1 MNFTSG
7 YDTHNFPNEKL
18 SNESL
23 VETAGYI
30 PAQVRI
36 ENLINAGQRLQESR
50 ANEYDLQDGIES
62 DDFVPDPTRQRNY
75 DLADATQDLADA
87 NERIKSRKVSTKV
100 DTKTVKEPEKNPD
113 KNPAS
118 QDKQES
124 VDK

>member
-1 MNFTSG
+1 M
-7 YDTHNFPNEKL
+7 

-100 DTKTVKEPEKNPD
+100 DTKTVKEPEKIRTKILLRRINE
-113 KNPAS
+113 
-118 QDKQES
+118 ES